1 MVSCHILKTC
11 LYTCRQVVL
20 TGLISE
26 NYLVVD
32 NRYYRKR
39 QSLSRN
45 SVTVDSLSLSKTSSP
60 PKLEEHCGRS
70 AEKNIKEV
78 L

>member
-1 MVSCHILKTC
+1 
-11 LYTCRQVVL
+11 VVL